1 MSRKLSHLFYEWY
14 GMSRKLSH
22 IFFEVNRRGKPLL
35 NKYINKRKGKFKKS
49 LDQQKKDKIK
59 LNKKL

>member
-1 MSRKLSHLFYEWY
+1 
-14 GMSRKLSH
+14 MSRKLSH

-49 LDQQKKDKIK
+49 LDKKKKQKDKIK

>member
-1 MSRKLSHLFYEWY
+1 
-14 GMSRKLSH
+14 MSRKLSH
-22 IFFEVNRRGKPLL
+22 IFFEVNRMGKPLL